1 MKYINNQMVL
11 EINSIGNWTVD
22 EDYHSGAIVWSH
34 PQSDTLVY
42 ATPNWENENGICPVA
57 TDNGEDYNEV
67 TQIKLEGHLEI
78 QLIIYKAMLSTV
90 LSNIVNN

>member
-22 EDYHSGAIVWSH
+22 EDYHSGAIVWSN

-67 TQIKLEGHLEI
+67 TSIQLEGYLLNQIEV
-78 QLIIYKAMLSTV
+78 YKSVVSTV

>member
-1 MKYINNQMVL
+1 MRYINNQMVL

-34 PQSDTLVY
+34 PQSDTVVY
-42 ATPNWENENGICPVA
+42 ATPNWENERGICPIEIE
-57 TDNGEDYNEV
+57 DGEDYNEV
-67 TQIKLEGHLEI
+67 TSIQLEGNLPNQLEV
-78 QLIIYKAMLSTV
+78 YKAVVSTV

>member
-22 EDYHSGAIVWSH
+22 EVFHSGAIVWSH
-34 PQSDTLVY
+34 PQSDTVVY
-42 ATPNWENENGICPVA
+42 ATPNWENESGICPVA
-57 TDNGEDYNEV
+57 TDDGNDYNEV
-67 TQIKLEGHLEI
+67 TQIKLEGNLPNQLEV
-78 QLIIYKAMLSTV
+78 YKAVLSTV

>member
-22 EDYHSGAIVWSH
+22 EVSHSGAIVWSH
-34 PQSDTLVY
+34 PQSDTVVY
-42 ATPNWENENGICPVA
+42 ATPNWENENGICPIEIE
-57 TDNGEDYNEV
+57 DGEDYNEV
-67 TQIKLEGHLEI
+67 TSIQLEGHLLN
-78 QLIIYKAMLSTV
+78 QLEVYKAVLSTV

>member
-34 PQSDTLVY
+34 PQSDTVVY
-42 ATPNWENENGICPVA
+42 ATPNWENESGICPIEIE
-57 TDNGEDYNEV
+57 DGEDYNEV
-67 TQIKLEGHLEI
+67 TSIQLEGNLPNQLEV
-78 QLIIYKAMLSTV
+78 YKAVLSTV

>member
-22 EDYHSGAIVWSH
+22 EETHSGAIVWSH
-34 PQSDTLVY
+34 PQSDTVVY

-67 TQIKLEGHLEI
+67 TQIKLEGHLQI
-78 QLIIYKAMLSTV
+78 QLIIYKAVLSTV

>member
-22 EDYHSGAIVWSH
+22 EVFHSGAIVWSH
-34 PQSDTLVY
+34 PQSDTVVY
-42 ATPNWENENGICPVA
+42 ATPNWENERGICRVA

-67 TQIKLEGHLEI
+67 TQIRLEGNLPNQLEV
-78 QLIIYKAMLSTV
+78 YKAVVSTV

>member
-34 PQSDTLVY
+34 PQSDTVVY
-42 ATPNWENENGICPVA
+42 ATPNWENERGICRVA

-67 TQIKLEGHLEI
+67 TSIQLEGNLLNQLEV
-78 QLIIYKAMLSTV
+78 YKAVVSTV

>member
-34 PQSDTLVY
+34 PQSDTVVY
-42 ATPNWENENGICPVA
+42 ATPNWENESGICPVA
-57 TDNGEDYNEV
+57 TDDGNDYNEV
-67 TQIKLEGHLEI
+67 TQIKLEGNLPNQLEV
-78 QLIIYKAMLSTV
+78 YKAVVSTV

>member
-11 EINSIGNWTVD
+11 EINSIGNWTVE

-34 PQSDTLVY
+34 PQSDTVVY
-42 ATPNWENENGICPVA
+42 ATPNWENENGICRVA
-57 TDNGEDYNEV
+57 VDNGEDYNEV
-67 TQIKLEGHLEI
+67 TQIKLEGYLLNQLEV
-78 QLIIYKAMLSTV
+78 YKAVLSTV

>member
-11 EINSIGNWTVD
+11 DINSIGNWTVG
-22 EDYHSGAIVWSH
+22 EDTLTGVIVWSH
-34 PQSDTLVY
+34 PQSDTVVY

-57 TDNGEDYNEV
+57 TDDGHDYNEV
-67 TQIKLEGHLEI
+67 TTIKLEGYLLNQLEV
-78 QLIIYKAMLSTV
+78 YKAVLSTV

>member
-22 EDYHSGAIVWSH
+22 EVFHSGAIVWSH
-34 PQSDTLVY
+34 PQSDTVVY
-42 ATPNWENENGICPVA
+42 ATPNWENERGICRVA

-67 TQIKLEGHLEI
+67 TQIRLEGNLPNQLEV
-78 QLIIYKAMLSTV
+78 YKAVLSTV

>member
-22 EDYHSGAIVWSH
+22 EDSYSGAIVWSH
-34 PQSDTLVY
+34 PQSDTVVY

-57 TDNGEDYNEV
+57 VDNGEDYNEV
-67 TQIKLEGHLEI
+67 TSIQLEGYLLN
-78 QLIIYKAMLSTV
+78 QLKVYKSVLSLV
-90 LSNIVNN
+90 FSNIVND

>member
-11 EINSIGNWTVD
+11 EINSIGNWRVE
-22 EDYHSGAIVWSH
+22 EDSHSGAIVWSH
-34 PQSDTLVY
+34 PQSDTVVY

-67 TQIKLEGHLEI
+67 TQIKLEGYLQI
-78 QLIIYKAMLSTV
+78 QLVIYKAILSTV

>member
-1 MKYINNQMVL
+1 MKYINNQIIL

-22 EDYHSGAIVWSH
+22 EDSQSGAIVWSH
-34 PQSDTLVY
+34 PQSDTVVY

-67 TQIKLEGHLEI
+67 TQIKLEGYLLNQLEV
-78 QLIIYKAMLSTV
+78 YKAVLSTV

>member
-1 MKYINNQMVL
+1 MRYINNQMVL

-34 PQSDTLVY
+34 PQSDTVVY
-42 ATPNWENENGICPVA
+42 ATPNWENERGICRVA
-57 TDNGEDYNEV
+57 VDNGEDYNEV
-67 TQIKLEGHLEI
+67 TSIQLEGNLPNQLEV
-78 QLIIYKAMLSTV
+78 YKAVVSTV